1 MTTKDFI
8 KITSYK
14 TIIAFLIIGLYLI
27 LSFFLM
33 GCSTTSQ
40 IGFLNEKDRD
50 LSNSKLIVGR
60 RSFEDLDKTYGKP
73 Q

>member
-1 MTTKDFI
+1 MTTKHLI

-14 TIIAFLIIGLYLI
+14 AIIAFLVISVYLI

-33 GCSTTSQ
+33 SCSTTSQ
-40 IGFLNEKDRD
+40 IGFLNENDRD
-50 LSNSKLIVGR
+50 LSNPKLIVGR
-60 RSFEDLDKTYGKP
+60 RSFEDLDKAYGKP

>member
-1 MTTKDFI
+1 MTTKQFI

-14 TIIAFLIIGLYLI
+14 TIIASLIIGLYLI

-33 GCSTTSQ
+33 SCSTTSQ

-50 LSNSKLIVGR
+50 LSNSKLIIGR
-60 RSFEDLDKTYGKP
+60 RSYEDLNKVYGEP

>member
-1 MTTKDFI
+1 MTTKHFI

-14 TIIAFLIIGLYLI
+14 TIIASLIIGLYLI

-50 LSNSKLIVGR
+50 LSNSKLIIGR
-60 RSFEDLDKTYGKP
+60 RSYEDLNKVYGEP